1 MTSRPDPS
9 TLPSPEEILLHSG
22 TDVPALRPPR
32 PASLFAERALRLRER
47 AAGHAMRDYLLLL
60 AVVCEAQ
67 HARAQRLPPIA
78 LPDAGQIEQARSRG
92 QPLLA
97 ALDWPRDS
105 LWREE
110 LRLLLGQVVARL
122 PADSPARGGA
132 QAVIDLPDDV
142 LEQQAERLLA
152 GITLGLD
159 LAAAPFIAAGLQLYW
174 TQLVAATAL
183 KHPDAFDTTGERT
196 HCPCCGSLPTA
207 SVTRVGKGLRG
218 QRFLHCSLCHAEW
231 RLKQVTCTHCLKTD
245 AIQYQALQAVTET
258 EPSSERAAIEA
269 ETCDHCRHYL
279 KIMHMEGDAHVEP
292 VADDLATVTLDLLV
306 SEAGFTRHGTNLLLL
321 FGDGDLEPGH
331 A

>member
-1 MTSRPDPS
+1 MTARPDPS
-9 TLPSPEEILLHSG
+9 TLPSPEEILLRSG
-22 TDVPALRPPR
+22 TDIPALLPPR

-67 HARAQRLPPIA
+67 HARAQRLPPMA
-78 LPDAGQIEQARSRG
+78 LPDADQIAAARAQGRPVLS
-92 QPLLA
+92 
-97 ALDWPRDS
+97 ALDWQRDP

-110 LRLLLGQVVARL
+110 LRALLRQVLDQL
-122 PADSPARGGA
+122 PAGSPARGGV
-132 QAVIDLPDDV
+132 QAVIDMSDEV

-159 LAAAPFIAAGLQLYW
+159 MAAAPLIAAGLQLQW

-183 KHPDAFDTTGERT
+183 KHPDAFDTQGEHT

-207 SVTRVGKGLRG
+207 SITRVGKGLRG
-218 QRFLHCSLCHAEW
+218 QRFLHCSLCQAEW
-231 RLKQVTCTHCLKTD
+231 RLKQVTCTHCLKID
-245 AIQYQALQAVTET
+245 RIQYQALQALADA
-258 EPSSERAAIEA
+258 EPASERPAIEA
-269 ETCDHCRHYL
+269 ETCGHCRHYL

-292 VADDLATVTLDLLV
+292 LADDLATVTLDLLV

-321 FGDGDLEPGH
+321 FGDGELEPGH